1 MNVKIFH
8 KSFSDNLIDQ
18 IKRKKS
24 IICIGLDPRI
34 GGSGSKIPQNIMERV
49 KNNYNDAIW
58 EFNKEIIDHTY
69 EITAI
74 FKPQIAFYERY
85 SALDALKKT
94 IDYIHEKNSLVLLDA
109 KRNDIGSTAE
119 AYASAI
125 FDNFKADAVTVNGYL
140 GSDGIAPFLRY
151 VPEGKGV
158 IVLIKTSNKSSGEFQ
173 DLFSISIPNIPPSG
187 IETTVEKGLLVRNYI
202 QMARLIKDWGANQK
216 FVGEGNSYGKFGY
229 SNIGGVVGATFPEQM
244 KLIRKEIPKNFM
256 LIPGYGA
263 QGGTAKDIVNSVNE
277 DGFGAIISASRSI
290 NFAYQKSPYKD
301 EFDET
306 EFGAAA
312 GKAAKD
318 MQEAINQELEKS
330 GKIAY

>member
-1 MNVKIFH
+1 MYH

-24 IICIGLDPRI
+24 IICVGLDPRI
-34 GGSGSKIPQNIMERV
+34 GGSGSKIPQNIMTRV
-49 KNNYNDAIW
+49 NNNHNDAIW
-58 EFNKEIIDHTY
+58 EFNKEIIDHTH
-69 EITAI
+69 EITPI
-74 FKPQIAFYERY
+74 FEPQIAFYEQY
-85 SALDALKKT
+85 NALEALKKT

-119 AYASAI
+119 AYASAV
-125 FDNFKADAVTVNGYL
+125 FENFKADAVTVNGYL

-151 VPEGKGV
+151 IPKGKGV

-173 DLFSISIPNIPPSG
+173 DLFSISIPDIHLSG

-202 QMARLIKDWGANQK
+202 QMARLIKEWGKNPE
-216 FVGEGNSYGKFGY
+216 FVGEGNSHGKFGY
-229 SNIGGVVGATFPEQM
+229 SNIGGVVGATFPEQTA
-244 KLIRKEIPKNFM
+244 LLRKEIPKNFM

-263 QGGTAKDIVNSVNE
+263 QGGTAKDIVNSVND

-290 NFAYQKSPYKD
+290 NFAYQKSPYKE
-301 EFDET
+301 EFSET

-318 MQEAINQELEKS
+318 MQETINKELEKS

>member
-1 MNVKIFH
+1 MYH

-24 IICIGLDPRI
+24 IICVGLDPRI

-49 KNNYNDAIW
+49 NNNYNDAIW

-74 FKPQIAFYERY
+74 FKPQIAFYEGY

-140 GSDGIAPFLRY
+140 GSDGIVPFLRY
-151 VPEGKGV
+151 IPKGKGV

-173 DLFSISIPNIPPSG
+173 DLFSLSIPDIPPSG

-202 QMARLIKDWGANQK
+202 QMARLIKKWGENPK
-216 FVGEGNSYGKFGY
+216 FVEEGNSYGKLGY

-256 LIPGYGA
+256 LIPGYGD
-263 QGGTAKDIVNSVNE
+263 QGGTAKDIINGVND

-301 EFDET
+301 EYEET

-318 MQEAINQELEKS
+318 MQEAINNALEQS
-330 GKIAY
+330 GKIGY